1 MNASKDGIVVI
12 EQQNRVKTTIPQI
25 MIDEALLMSEMF
37 ELNELSALE
46 LIIAG
51 ENQESRFA
59 GLTRGPI
66 AVLLY
71 LDGRKSLLSAL
82 HSLVQASAGR
92 TWSLK
97 VNRDSSRVINRFTE
111 ELKNEGI
118 IMQCIDQLSALDIK
132 AEFELL
138 ERNRALGA
146 FKYRKQVLDL
156 LKDIQQLLA
165 NIIFCYSA
173 QTDLSV
179 NEVHKLVQLISRMS
193 KTTSKGSL
201 DSVSTT
207 LLMSLLYVIDVHFL
221 QFAEENDKRISTNS
235 LLKNSELFQDLE
247 RQLNQ
252 NIFSVKE
259 IKTILQ
265 FSLGIGVKTLSLN
278 PIIGIECDVEEE
290 KLIDNTIEEKV
301 FESLNTLIG
310 FNEYVSREEFYIR
323 RIHDLITDFIVLM
336 PIKIKELKDKG
347 DEIGRIISAYSAEG
361 IQPPATLQRH
371 FEKLLYFLAQLYSKD
386 DYSLT
391 HEFWPTLNE
400 GKQSTH
406 RQQSLHKFIR
416 TIQDSF
422 FPPILH
428 IPVIKLLKSLAISS
442 AFNVFNLIKSPAL
455 HLSSQFSMD
464 AFNTS
469 LLQYYNTVRGSDNK
483 ERVNASTN
491 PFGLANI
498 HIALPGQHR
507 LTTGIESEIICA
519 IIELIEV
526 IVTNVCHFL
535 VLLNFFSSKQ

>member
-1 MNASKDGIVVI
+1 MATETVINLGFARRWSPFKTLHQLVANAVIDRTPRLTTDLETTLMRHKTDFISLLKNPARNALHKEIVLNASKDGIVVI

-37 ELNELSALE
+37 DLNELSALE

-82 HSLVQASAGR
+82 HAAVQASAGR

-97 VNRDSSRVINRFTE
+97 VNRDASRVINAFIE
-111 ELKNEGI
+111 ELKDEGI
-118 IMQCIDQLSALDIK
+118 VLECIEQLAALDIK

-146 FKYRKQVLDL
+146 FKYRKQVLDV

-165 NIIFCYSA
+165 NIIFCFAA
-173 QTDLSV
+173 QTYLKP
-179 NEVHKLVQLISRMS
+179 NEVFKLLQIVAKMP
-193 KTTSKGSL
+193 KTKPNGSL

-207 LLMSLLYVIDVHFL
+207 LLTTFLYIIDVHFL
-221 QFAEENDKRISTNS
+221 QFAEENDKRISNNS
-235 LLKNSELFQDLE
+235 LLRTPDLINELDK
-247 RQLNQ
+247 QLNQ
-252 NIFSVKE
+252 TVFSVRE

-265 FSLGIGVKTLSLN
+265 FSLGIALKTLSLH
-278 PIIGIECDVEEE
+278 PIMGIDCDVEDE
-290 KLIDNTIEEKV
+290 KLIDATIEEKV

-310 FNEYVSREEFYIR
+310 SNEFISSEEFYIR

-347 DEIGRIISAYSAEG
+347 DEIGRIIKAYSAEG
-361 IQPPATLQRH
+361 IQPPAALPRH

-386 DYSLT
+386 DYQLSY
-391 HEFWPTLNE
+391 EFWPTLNE

-406 RQQSLHKFIR
+406 RQHSLHKFIR

-422 FPPILH
+422 FPPI
-428 IPVIKLLKSLAISS
+428 
-442 AFNVFNLIKSPAL
+442 
-455 HLSSQFSMD
+455 
-464 AFNTS
+464 
-469 LLQYYNTVRGSDNK
+469 
-483 ERVNASTN
+483 
-491 PFGLANI
+491 
-498 HIALPGQHR
+498 
-507 LTTGIESEIICA
+507 
-519 IIELIEV
+519 
-526 IVTNVCHFL
+526 
-535 VLLNFFSSKQ
+535 